1 MNKHLYFTFVIR
13 EYLMRVVKK
22 ADIVKCWLKQGV
34 LGMIELPEA
43 IVFSKQINETLVG
56 KKIRHVVKD
65 QNPHRFAFP
74 MKDTKQLGAE
84 YSREDFDRIL
94 KGKTITK
101 SWSNGNVILVQT
113 GTDCLLS
120 LGCGGE
126 KIIYH
131 ETEKTIPKKH
141 QLLLMFEDD
150 TFLSVTISGW
160 GEVRLFKTENLGK
173 HPHIGYDRID
183 PLSDEFTLEV
193 FEKLIEEIPG
203 NRKRNAKRFFI
214 SEPGLRGI
222 GNGVIQDIFFLA
234 KIHPRREMS
243 SLSKEE
249 RKLLYETT
257 RIELQKMVDLNGR
270 NSEKDLFDNWGGYKR
285 RLHSKAVNE
294 PCPVCGTPIMKQQ
307 FGGGSIYFCPSCQ
320 KVE

>member
-1 MNKHLYFTFVIR
+1 
-13 EYLMRVVKK
+13 
-22 ADIVKCWLKQGV
+22 
-34 LGMIELPEA
+34 MIELPEA
-43 IVFSKQINETLVG
+43 MAFSKQMNETLFG
-56 KKIRHVVKD
+56 KKIRHAIKG
-65 QNPHRFAFP
+65 QNPHKFAFP
-74 MKDTKQLGAE
+74 EKGTKQLGAE
-84 YSREDFDRIL
+84 YSDEDFDRIL

-101 SWSNGNVILVQT
+101 SWSNGNIILVQMD
-113 GTDCLLS
+113 TDYLLS

-126 KIIYH
+126 KILYH

-141 QLLLMFEDD
+141 QLLLVFEDD

-160 GEVRLFKTENLGK
+160 GEVRLLKTEDLKK
-173 HPHIGYDRID
+173 HPHIGYDKIN

-193 FEKLIEEIPG
+193 FEKLIEEIPE

-214 SEPGLRGI
+214 SEPGFRGI

-234 KIHPRREMS
+234 KIHPRREMR

-257 RIELQKMVDLNGR
+257 RTELQKMSDLGGR
-270 NSEKDLFDNWGGYKR
+270 DGEKDLFGNWGGYKR
-285 RLHSKAVNE
+285 RLHSKVVDE
-294 PCPVCGTPIMKQQ
+294 PCPVCETPIVKEQ

-320 KVE
+320 KAE

>member
-1 MNKHLYFTFVIR
+1 
-13 EYLMRVVKK
+13 
-22 ADIVKCWLKQGV
+22 
-34 LGMIELPEA
+34 MIELPEA

-101 SWSNGNVILVQT
+101 SWSNGNVILVQM

-141 QLLLMFEDD
+141 QLLLVFEDD

-294 PCPVCGTPIMKQQ
+294 PCSVCGTPIMKQQ